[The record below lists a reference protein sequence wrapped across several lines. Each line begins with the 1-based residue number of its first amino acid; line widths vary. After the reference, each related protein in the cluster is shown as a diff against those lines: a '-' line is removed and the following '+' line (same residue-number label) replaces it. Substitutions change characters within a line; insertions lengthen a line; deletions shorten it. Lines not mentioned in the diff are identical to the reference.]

1 MAVSAEKRLKQL
13 KRIVTGNDADGRSQV
28 TLEGPASPVLEFM
41 PGAGLFE
48 IWSDPGGETFDNH
61 PGPASLLPAPGGVK
75 CRWFTVL
82 PVPSHVGA
90 AELASFYDG
99 AFKAMAQQNI
109 RPNTARHPGMHR
121 TQTLDF
127 ILVIEGQVRL
137 ILDKEERLL
146 GPGDVVV
153 QRATNHAWSCVG
165 KTPALLLAVLID
177 KDTSTGEA

>member
-1 MAVSAEKRLKQL
+1 MALSAEKRVKRL
-13 KRIVTGNDADGRSQV
+13 KRIVTGNDADGKSFV
-28 TLEGPASPVLEFM
+28 SLEGPAGPVLEFM

-48 IWSDPGGETFDNH
+48 VWSDPGGESLSNH

-82 PVPSHVGA
+82 PVPRGVT
-90 AELASFYDG
+90 AEALSSFYDG
-99 AFKAMAQQNI
+99 AFKAMAHQNI
-109 RPNTARHPGMHR
+109 RPDTARHPGMHR

-127 ILVIEGQVRL
+127 ILVIEGQVRI
-137 ILDKEERLL
+137 ILDREERVL

-177 KDTSTGEA
+177 KAAPEGEA